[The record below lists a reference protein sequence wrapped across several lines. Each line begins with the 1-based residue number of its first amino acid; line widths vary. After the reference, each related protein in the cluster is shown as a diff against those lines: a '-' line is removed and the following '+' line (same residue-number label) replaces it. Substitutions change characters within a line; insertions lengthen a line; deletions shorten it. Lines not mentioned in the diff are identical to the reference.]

1 MKKFKLFNIR
11 TFVVIAL
18 SQIIGIYF
26 ASYFPSFGVWARI
39 IPVIVLT
46 AVFVPYIIFCPH
58 EKRLVACVTA
68 VIGLAMVFIGGTM
81 VTDSAKKVELSAV
94 SEGNYRVKG
103 VVDYISYNDG
113 KYNVRL
119 TECFY
124 NDIPAGNIAI

>member
-68 VIGLAMVFIGGTM
+68 GFGAGKGIFSGGIGG
-81 VTDSAKKVELSAV
+81 ELA
-94 SEGNYRVKG
+94 EKKG
-103 VVDYISYNDG
+103 VV
-113 KYNVRL
+113 
-119 TECFY
+119 
-124 NDIPAGNIAI
+124 AGLGGG

>member
-68 VIGLAMVFIGGTM
+68 VIGLAMVFHRWYNGDRFGEKSR
-81 VTDSAKKVELSAV
+81 VVRSFGRELQ
-94 SEGNYRVKG
+94 G
-103 VVDYISYNDG
+103 
-113 KYNVRL
+113 
-119 TECFY
+119 
-124 NDIPAGNIAI
+124 